1 MDTFPTK
8 AETFLI
14 NGFHFL
20 AVCDSPGPEIY
31 ACLYIQSFLDCSL
44 SFSATLKNPP

>member
-31 ACLYIQSFLDCSL
+31 ACLYIQSFLDWRL